1 MKKIYSF
8 LFAFTLIA
16 LLPLRAFALVDIT
29 LNDNSTTDI
38 QSVSITIDTDTDT
51 LEGVTIPIEYSEG
64 ITITE
69 VNSGTIACSSLD
81 YAEGTNT
88 VTVTCELDEATAL
101 EGVLANILFTSEDET
116 YTFTVLEDTTLD
128 IGELEVGE
136 IVNIGETTTEE
147 ETTVVEETDPL
158 ETEEPALVAT
168 QETSTEETGFTL
180 DNLTDYLPYILIAG
194 SVVLLI
200 SIIGIL
206 LSRKK
211 ETSEISEAPVVEE
224 TPPVTGTEP
233 TLKDMVNKTEVAS
246 QQPQVVETAQ
256 SVTPPMP
263 PVTEPPVV
271 QSTPQPPVAET
282 PAVPEMAQPT
292 PVMPGTETEE
302 QDSQELMQQESPS
315 IQPETTVPPSAPET
329 VIPETETPASVEDL
343 QNSINNE
350 IQNLASETP
359 TAPTMPPVQP
369 VEEAP
374 SADELPPVP
383 PTM

>member
-1 MKKIYSF
+1 MKKIYSL
-8 LFAFTLIA
+8 LFAFALIV

-38 QSVSITIDTDTDT
+38 QSVSITIDTGTDT
-51 LEGVTIPIEYSEG
+51 LESVTIPIEYSRG
-64 ITITE
+64 VTITE
-69 VNSGTIACSSLD
+69 VNSGTIAGSSLD

-88 VTVTCELDEATAL
+88 VTITCELDEATAL
-101 EGVLANILFTSEDET
+101 DGVLANILFTSEDDT
-116 YTFTVLEDTTLD
+116 YTFTVLENTTLD

-136 IVNIGETTTEE
+136 IINIGEIEEEEVYTDEDDTLLTTEPVLTTTEE
-147 ETTVVEETDPL
+147 ITT
-158 ETEEPALVAT
+158 
-168 QETSTEETGFTL
+168 QSKGFSME
-180 DNLTDYLPYILIAG
+180 NLTDYLPYILIAG

-211 ETSEISEAPVVEE
+211 EGPETGEIAMTEE
-224 TPPVTGTEP
+224 TPTTPQAEP
-233 TLKDMVNKTEVAS
+233 TLKDMVNKTEIAS

-256 SVTPPMP
+256 SVTPPPVP
-263 PVTEPPVV
+263 PVEQPVV
-271 QSTPQPPVAET
+271 APVVEQPLPQPPVT
-282 PAVPEMAQPT
+282 EMAQPT
-292 PVMPGTETEE
+292 PVMPGTGTEE
-302 QDSQELMQQESPS
+302 QDLQEIMQQESPS
-315 IQPETTVPPSAPET
+315 IQPESTTPPSAPET
-329 VIPETETPASVEDL
+329 VIPETQTPASIDDL